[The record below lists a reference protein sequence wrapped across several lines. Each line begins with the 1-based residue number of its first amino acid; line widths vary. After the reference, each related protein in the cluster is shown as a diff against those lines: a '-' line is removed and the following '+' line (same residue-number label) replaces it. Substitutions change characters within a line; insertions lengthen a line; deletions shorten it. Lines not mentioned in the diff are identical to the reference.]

1 MPRPYLR
8 PKIAPPVALLD
19 RAVVRLLPAVPR
31 PIVHKLSER
40 YIAGP
45 ELSDACRVIRAQ
57 NAKGKMA
64 TVDVLGEDVKSA
76 GEAGAFV
83 SAYRATLAAIE
94 REQLD
99 SNISVKPTAFGL
111 KLGYKV
117 CRRNL
122 EAVIRDA
129 AERGNFVRIEM
140 EDSSCTDET
149 LRLYR
154 ELRASGHE
162 NIGVVLQAYLR
173 RTLDDVHA
181 LADQQPDVRLVKGI
195 YLEPPEIA
203 FQDADEIRESFAAAL
218 EALLDMGAYVG
229 IATHDDELIDTA
241 VRLVDERVLAPEDY
255 EFQMLLGV
263 RERLGGE
270 LVQAGHR
277 LRVYVP
283 YGQRWY
289 EYSLRRLQENPKVA
303 GYIAVDTLSRLLRF
317 DGR

>member
-1 MPRPYLR
+1 
-8 PKIAPPVALLD
+8 
-19 RAVVRLLPAVPR
+19 
-31 PIVHKLSER
+31 VHKLSER
-40 YIAGP
+40 YIAGA

-57 NAKGKMA
+57 NAAGKLT
-64 TVDVLGEDVKSA
+64 TVDVLGEDVKSG
-76 GEAGAFV
+76 GEAAAFV
-83 SAYRATLAAIE
+83 AAYQETLAAIE

-99 SNISVKPTAFGL
+99 ANISVKPTAFGL

-129 AERGNFVRIEM
+129 AERASFVRIEM

-154 ELRASGHE
+154 ELREAGHE

-173 RTLDDVHA
+173 RTLDDVPA
-181 LADQQPDVRLVKGI
+181 LADLQPDVRLVKGI

-203 FQDADEIRESFAAAL
+203 FQDADEIRESFKAAL

-229 IATHDDELIDTA
+229 IATHDDELIETA
-241 VRLVDERVLAPEDY
+241 IRLVDERVLAPEDY

-263 RERLGGE
+263 RKRVGDE
-270 LVQAGHR
+270 LVQSGHR
-277 LRVYVP
+277 LRIYVP
-283 YGQRWY
+283 YGRRWY

-303 GYIAVDTLSRLLRF
+303 GYIATDTISRLLRF
-317 DGR
+317 DHR

>member
-1 MPRPYLR
+1 
-8 PKIAPPVALLD
+8 
-19 RAVVRLLPAVPR
+19 
-31 PIVHKLSER
+31 VHKLSAR

-45 ELSDACRVIRAQ
+45 ELADACRVIRAQ
-57 NAKGKMA
+57 NAAGKQA

-76 GEAGAFV
+76 GEAAAFV
-83 SAYRATLAAIE
+83 SAYRETLAAIE

-111 KLGYKV
+111 KLGYEV

-149 LRLYR
+149 IMLYR
-154 ELRASGHE
+154 ELHETGHE

-173 RTLDDVHA
+173 RTLDDVSA
-181 LADQQPDVRLVKGI
+181 LADLQPDVRLVKGI
-195 YLEPPEIA
+195 YVEPPEIA
-203 FQDADEIRESFAAAL
+203 FQDADEIRESFVAAL
-218 EALLDMGAYVG
+218 GALLDMGAYVG
-229 IATHDDELIDTA
+229 IATHDDDLIETA
-241 VRLVDERVLAPEDY
+241 IRLVDERMLAPEDY

-263 RERLGGE
+263 RERVGNE

-277 LRVYVP
+277 LRIYVP
-283 YGQRWY
+283 YGRRWY

-303 GYIAVDTLSRLLRF
+303 GYIAADTFSRLLRL